1 MKCEMAE
8 VNLSAYLDG
17 MLEPQLRE
25 DVASHL
31 ATCAACSEILA
42 DYRRYNQLITDLP
55 RISPSE
61 SLRARIFESPEYLE
75 LLRDLERKDARAA
88 ARAAG
93 HSHGT
98 SPGWARVALQVA
110 AVFALIVGSALLIKQ
125 GFFSHGS
132 STVAIGTQTY
142 GNPPPSGVPLAAGLR
157 LVYAHDGAIW
167 SAPEHGVGAAQRL
180 TSTGVSVGV
189 WSVAPDGKHIAYVD
203 LRTHTLHIVRS
214 DGQSDRSI
222 ATLPADAA
230 SSALTMMA
238 WAPNSQQLAYVT
250 RIAGGAVL
258 HVVNMNGSNGQQV
271 IHQGGDISL
280 LTWSQ
285 NSQRLAYVLHGAT
298 SAIQTYDLASGRDQ
312 QVAAQA
318 DPNAIAAKVSILAW
332 LADAQNPTLTWAT
345 TATTSG
351 VDSVF
356 SMALGSASAQRLTQ
370 AGTRFAS
377 AAFSAA
383 RGGGTWLVATNG
395 KTSSLFTISAQTG
408 ATQQTQRAGAPVNWV
423 SWSQDG
429 AFAAYTTSDGQL
441 SLWTP
446 GNPPVD
452 VLSGVQANPPV
463 WSPDGTRLAAQTGDG
478 LVLMKLQGGGQPST
492 VTRLP
497 QTASLVAVAW
507 APDDAALAISTSSGV
522 LIYSPDGARA
532 QIVDAQGAQGA
543 LLNWS
548 LAG

>member
-88 ARAAG
+88 GR
-93 HSHGT
+93 SHGA
-98 SPGWARVALQVA
+98 SPGWARVALLVA
-110 AVFALIVGSALLIKQ
+110 AVVALVVGPALLIKQ
-125 GFFSHGS
+125 GFFSRGAS
-132 STVAIGTQTY
+132 SVAVGTQTY

-157 LVYAHDGAIW
+157 LVYAHDGAIR

-180 TSTGVSVGV
+180 TSTGVSVGA

-203 LRTHTLHIVRS
+203 LRTHTLHVVRS
-214 DGQSDRSI
+214 DGQSDHSI
-222 ATLPADAA
+222 ATLPADGA

-238 WAPNSQQLAYVT
+238 WAPNSQLVAYVT
-250 RIAGGAVL
+250 RIAGGTAL

-285 NSQRLAYVLHGAT
+285 NSQRLAYVLHGAA

-318 DPNAIAAKVSILAW
+318 DPNAIAANVSMLAW
-332 LADAQNPTLTWAT
+332 LADTQNPTLTWAT
-345 TATTSG
+345 TSTTSG
-351 VDSVF
+351 VDSLF

-383 RGGGTWLVATNG
+383 RGGGAWL
-395 KTSSLFTISAQTG
+395 
-408 ATQQTQRAGAPVNWV
+408 
-423 SWSQDG
+423 
-429 AFAAYTTSDGQL
+429 
-441 SLWTP
+441 
-446 GNPPVD
+446 
-452 VLSGVQANPPV
+452 
-463 WSPDGTRLAAQTGDG
+463 
-478 LVLMKLQGGGQPST
+478 
-492 VTRLP
+492 
-497 QTASLVAVAW
+497 
-507 APDDAALAISTSSGV
+507 
-522 LIYSPDGARA
+522 
-532 QIVDAQGAQGA
+532 
-543 LLNWS
+543 
-548 LAG
+548 